1 MDSLPVVPDSAS
13 STSSRVWADSAG
25 MIASIACAI
34 HCAAMPMVIGYL
46 PLLGLNWLADESF
59 HQIMAV
65 VCFGLAALAFVP
77 GWRRHGSLIPV
88 ATGIAGVSLL
98 SLAAFGLEGSC
109 CPSCD
114 AVAAEAAATETIVPE
129 TVATEAIAR
138 ENIVTETAVT
148 DASDAED
155 MIVEVTKD
163 DLVESGRVEPVCED
177 ANCQLCAREGDGQAV
192 EAEPTSTLASWVVPL
207 MTPFGGVLL
216 VLGHLV
222 NHRQSCKCQG
232 EECCL

>member
-1 MDSLPVVPDSAS
+1 MDSLPVVTDSAN

-46 PLLGLNWLADESF
+46 PLLGLSWLADESF

-77 GWRRHGSLIPV
+77 GWRRHGSLVPV

-114 AVAAEAAATETIVPE
+114 AAAAETAGTATIV
-129 TVATEAIAR
+129 TEAIVTETAA
-138 ENIVTETAVT
+138 TETAVT
-148 DASDAED
+148 DASAAED
-155 MIVEVTKD
+155 LIVEVTKD
-163 DLVESGRVEPVCED
+163 DLIESDIVEPVCED
-177 ANCQLCAREGDGQAV
+177 TNCQLCAREGSEQSV
-192 EAEPTSTLASWVVPL
+192 EAEPTSTLASWAVPL

-222 NHRQSCKCQG
+222 NHRKSCKCQG
-232 EECCL
+232 DECCL